1 MLRKTAVILC
11 GGKGSR
17 LGSLG
22 KKIPKTLVKIHSKP
36 IIWYV
41 LNELAKNSFNHF
53 ILPLGYKGHLISKYI
68 KSNKHFNKFDIELIY
83 TGENKKISQ
92 RIEQIKKNIK
102 SKHFII
108 LNGDAIFE
116 INLKKIYSKHCKKN
130 FDITFLGCSAPL
142 SYGVVGKKNNKI
154 VSFERE
160 IEFDSIN
167 SISRKNFSGHVF
179 SGISIIKTERLLK
192 NFSYKTDFEREFYPK
207 IIKKFKSNFFKIKT
221 FWASVDNQ
229 KDIDILN
236 KKSQDKFK
244 KVRNIKKNLSNL
256 KKNFKFFKK

>member
-92 RIEQIKKNIK
+92 RIEQIKKK
-102 SKHFII
+102 
-108 LNGDAIFE
+108 
-116 INLKKIYSKHCKKN
+116 Y
-130 FDITFLGCSAPL
+130 
-142 SYGVVGKKNNKI
+142 
-154 VSFERE
+154 
-160 IEFDSIN
+160 
-167 SISRKNFSGHVF
+167 
-179 SGISIIKTERLLK
+179 
-192 NFSYKTDFEREFYPK
+192 
-207 IIKKFKSNFFKIKT
+207 
-221 FWASVDNQ
+221 
-229 KDIDILN
+229 
-236 KKSQDKFK
+236 
-244 KVRNIKKNLSNL
+244 
-256 KKNFKFFKK
+256 

>member
-1 MLRKTAVILC
+1 MLKKTAVILC

-17 LGSLG
+17 LGLLG

-36 IIWYV
+36 ILWYV

-53 ILPLGYKGHLISKYI
+53 ILPLGYKGYLISKYI
-68 KSNKHFNKFDIELIY
+68 KSNKDFKKFDIELIN

-92 RIEQIKKNIK
+92 RIEKIKKRIQ

-116 INLKKIYSKHCKKN
+116 INLKKIYSHHCKKN
-130 FDITFLGCSAPL
+130 FDITLLGCSAPL
-142 SYGVVGKKNNKI
+142 SYGVVGKIKNKI

-160 IEFDSIN
+160 IEFDSVN
-167 SISRKNFSGHVF
+167 SISRTNFVGHIF
-179 SGISIIKTERLLK
+179 SGISIIKTERLLQ
-192 NFSYKTDFEREFYPK
+192 NFSSKMDFEREFYPR
-207 IIKKFKSNFFKIKT
+207 IIKKFKSNFFKIKS

-236 KKSQDKFK
+236 KKSSNKFK
-244 KVRNIKKNLSNL
+244 KLRNINKNLL
-256 KKNFKFFKK
+256 KLQKILREI

>member
-92 RIEQIKKNIK
+92 RIEQIKNIK

-116 INLKKIYSKHCKKN
+116 INLKKYIPNIVKK
-130 FDITFLGCSAPL
+130 IL
-142 SYGVVGKKNNKI
+142 I
-154 VSFERE
+154 
-160 IEFDSIN
+160 
-167 SISRKNFSGHVF
+167 
-179 SGISIIKTERLLK
+179 LL
-192 NFSYKTDFEREFYPK
+192 F
-207 IIKKFKSNFFKIKT
+207 
-221 FWASVDNQ
+221 
-229 KDIDILN
+229 
-236 KKSQDKFK
+236 
-244 KVRNIKKNLSNL
+244 
-256 KKNFKFFKK
+256 